1 MRFFLRSANREQGAS
16 VSEIQKSDAQCG
28 YDSVVVVASKRLDGV
43 RFTINRISFG
53 RRLEL
58 SRRVRELTRKAGFL
72 EAGTELGE
80 KIEAGI
86 LMQEVDALYLRW
98 GLVSLEGLRID
109 GEPATVDQLLERG
122 PEELTREIIQ
132 AIKEQCGLSEAER
145 KN

>member
-1 MRFFLRSANREQGAS
+1 MRYFLRSASREQGGGVAR
-16 VSEIQKSDAQCG
+16 IQKSEADCVYQ
-28 YDSVVVVASKRLDGV
+28 SVIVVASKRLDGV

-58 SRRVRELTRKAGFL
+58 SRRVRELTRKAEFL

-98 GLVSLEGLRID
+98 GLVTLEGLRID
-109 GEPATVDQLLERG
+109 GEPATVDQLLDRG